1 MAEGIVGRK
10 TIKIL
15 ADSRGRGLLPILQE
29 IGGPQYLLEIYPGAS
44 IPVLA
49 DKMIDGTIDSPNYD
63 LIIIFGGI
71 CSVTK
76 IVYRPHRIAVPRY
89 TSANEI
95 LNQYKGS
102 CESLLKRAADHSSI
116 PILLSPIVGMDLVA
130 YAGQCSDQLS
140 DQLFDMQV
148 VIDEAVAHINRFIR
162 DSNDRRGLVTPNVAS
177 CIHRCRG
184 RGKGYRSHYRKLT
197 DGCHPSEEVKQY
209 WAKGLNE
216 CCCLNLNF
224 TA

>member
-1 MAEGIVGRK
+1 MADSNAGQK

-29 IGGPQYLLEIYPGAS
+29 IGGPRYLLEVYPGAS

-49 DKMIDGTIDSPNYD
+49 DKMFCGTANSPKYD

-76 IVYRPHRIAVPRY
+76 IVYRPHRVAVPRY
-89 TSANEI
+89 NSVDEI
-95 LNQYKGS
+95 LNEYRAH
-102 CESLLKRAADHSSI
+102 CESLLKRAMDSSST

-130 YAGQCSDQLS
+130 YGGQFCE
-140 DQLFDMQV
+140 QLFGMQV
-148 VIDEAVAHINRFIR
+148 IIDDAVVHINRYIR
-162 DSNDRRGLVTPNVAS
+162 ESNDCRGLITPNIAS

-184 RGKGYRSHYRKLT
+184 QGKGYRTHYRKLV
-197 DGCHPSEEVKQY
+197 DGCHPSDEVKEY
-209 WAKGLNE
+209 WAKSLNE
-216 CCCLNLNF
+216 CCCLNLNIVV
-224 TA
+224 